1 MQLLQQ
7 AAPRAKAIVSGS
19 YAHGT
24 ATAKSDLDFLV
35 VEPGPIARRLES
47 AHPRAILGLIGI
59 PVNIVVITGDIFEE
73 WLSTPGMIA
82 LDPACPARPYPV
94 AHFGS
99 GVWRLL
105 GEYESLQRRHS
116 NRQAGGE
123 HRRACAY
130 RSAFF
135 SPPVRRLDGALIVES
150 ERQVLAAFAN
160 WGRICFMNSRLP
172 AM

>member
-59 PVNIVVITGDIFEE
+59 PVNIVVIAGDIFEE

-82 LDPACPARPYPV
+82 LDPACPARPYRILLRISDRVCGACSASTSPYSAV
-94 AHFGS
+94 TRIVRLAVSTGEPAPTGARFSLRRCAGS
-99 GVWRLL
+99 M
-105 GEYESLQRRHS
+105 
-116 NRQAGGE
+116 
-123 HRRACAY
+123 
-130 RSAFF
+130 
-135 SPPVRRLDGALIVES
+135 AL
-150 ERQVLAAFAN
+150 
-160 WGRICFMNSRLP
+160 
-172 AM
+172 

>member
-7 AAPRAKAIVSGS
+7 AAPRAKVIVSGS

-47 AHPRAILGLIGI
+47 AHPRATLGLIGI

-116 NRQAGGE
+116 RLAVSTGEPAPTGARFSLRRCAGSM
-123 HRRACAY
+123 APNC
-130 RSAFF
+130 
-135 SPPVRRLDGALIVES
+135 
-150 ERQVLAAFAN
+150 
-160 WGRICFMNSRLP
+160 RI
-172 AM
+172 